1 MEYLSDEVFTIEARK
16 CKRCGRLLTS
26 HEAIMKGMGCRCQEK
41 AQREARAYEPI
52 PGQMDI
58 YDYLGGKANDGS
70 ES

>member
-26 HEAIMKGMGCRCQEK
+26 PEAIMKGYGCSCEMK
-41 AQREARAYEPI
+41 AMREAKESEPI

-58 YDYLGGKANDGS
+58 FDYLGKDKDDG
-70 ES
+70 